1 MSRFAPAGASMP
13 AHLYMYAPLFVFAGK
28 YVGPTYSVQNVFY
41 EHTDCRAWKKVLNSI
56 NATTI
61 DIYCI

>member
-41 EHTDCRAWKKVLNSI
+41 EHTD
-56 NATTI
+56 
-61 DIYCI
+61 